1 MLSYEQT
8 MEYISK
14 AEQGDLS
21 AKTILV
27 QENEN
32 LIKSIVSKFKN
43 KGESYED
50 LRQIAYLGFMKAI
63 NNFDMSFGVC
73 FSTYLVPMVSGEIKR
88 FLRDDGIIKISRII
102 KMNRLLIN
110 KFIEEYGDRNQGE
123 TPTIEEVSKALNI
136 EEGDVIIALNCSKM
150 TVSLNEKQDDD
161 DSSGGLEL
169 IDKLGD
175 DGEEEKMVDKIML
188 KALIEKLPLRDRK
201 IILLRFFRD
210 KTQTETAKELGISQV
225 QVSRLESKIIQ
236 QLKNKIIN

>member
-1 MLSYEQT
+1 MR
-8 MEYISK
+8 IDK
-14 AEQGDLS
+14 
-21 AKTILV
+21 
-27 QENEN
+27 
-32 LIKSIVSKFKN
+32 
-43 KGESYED
+43 
-50 LRQIAYLGFMKAI
+50 YL
-63 NNFDMSFGVC
+63 
-73 FSTYLVPMVSGEIKR
+73 
-88 FLRDDGIIKISRII
+88 KISRII

-110 KFIEEYGDRNQGE
+110 KFIEEYGDKNQGE

-175 DGEEEKMVDKIML
+175 DREEEKMVDKIML